1 MQNEKNNKFV
11 AGLLIGVGIGAEI
24 IAIISLVEHFT
35 EGNPPAFRGI
45 LFALMGIAFII
56 AGSKLRKQP

>member
-1 MQNEKNNKFV
+1 MQNEKNNRFV
-11 AGLLIGVGIGAEI
+11 AGLLIGAGIALEI
-24 IAIISLVEHFT
+24 IAIISLVEYFT

-45 LFALMGIAFII
+45 LSALMGIAFII